1 MMEYSISKKVQEAG
15 LVLGAFG
22 VIGFIG
28 IVWLMIYGNLTGNL
42 GWTAESDSYVNITGA
57 KLDLTDIYTISEK
70 SDFNFTSW
78 AVSEVWNSSVPG
90 DYVLLTSGNYT
101 VDGVAGTIVN
111 ATATVYPLVNLTY
124 TTSVKGTNE
133 LNTDAVTDNLT
144 GGFLTFFGF
153 SGTWFTIAA
162 VVLLIFMLVGLL
174 AIVMNIA
181 AMQGKAGSGKYSG
194 N

>member
-1 MMEYSISKKVQEAG
+1 
-15 LVLGAFG
+15 L
-22 VIGFIG
+22 IGFINDRG
-28 IVWLMIYGNLTGNL
+28 INLSRPEGLYCFFNKNSSNWNTFGIYV
-42 GWTAESDSYVNITGA
+42 SDSGP
-57 KLDLTDIYTISEK
+57 
-70 SDFNFTSW
+70 
-78 AVSEVWNSSVPG
+78 NSSLAHSGTAYWSVNV
-90 DYVLLTSGNYT
+90 DYYVKMTSDGSGNYT